1 MRKILR
7 NVTDF
12 ICNTP
17 LIELSNT
24 WNGDGK
30 NGRLYAKME
39 FIQPGCSVKDRA
51 ALQIIKDAYKNG
63 RLTAGQPVVEM
74 TSGNMGAGLAVVCG
88 AMKNPFIA
96 TMSEGNS
103 IERVKILEALGAKVI
118 RVPQADGTPG
128 MVTGSDIARAVEKA
142 LEIAK
147 ERNAFYVDQFNN
159 PSNVAGH
166 YLTTGPEIWNDL
178 DGNIDAFVASVG
190 TGATF
195 VGTSRFLKEKRKS
208 IFCAPAE
215 PEGAAIL
222 KKGFVVN
229 PKHIIQGTGYS
240 MVPPQWDP
248 GLVDDVITVTDEE
261 VEMQTRLL
269 ARDEGLYVGYSSGAN
284 VCAALKLLKSGILK
298 GNPVVV
304 TVLCDTAYKY
314 STL

>member
-1 MRKILR
+1 MKKTLR

-12 ICNTP
+12 ICHTP

-24 WNGDGK
+24 WNGNRG
-30 NGRLYAKME
+30 NGRLFGKME

-51 ALQIIKDAYKNG
+51 ALQIIKDAYKTG

-103 IERVKILEALGAKVI
+103 VERIKILKALGAEVV
-118 RVPQADGTPG
+118 RVPQVDGSPG
-128 MVTGSDIARAVEKA
+128 MVTGNDIAKAVEKA

-159 PSNVAGH
+159 PANVAGH

-178 DGNIDAFVASVG
+178 DGNIDAFVASIG

-215 PEGAAIL
+215 PEQAAIL

-240 MVPPQWDP
+240 MIPPQWDP
-248 GLVDDVITVTDEE
+248 TLVDDVITVRDDE
-261 VEMQTRLL
+261 VEYQTRQL
-269 ARDEGLYVGYSSGAN
+269 AREEGLYVGYSSGAN

-304 TVLCDTAYKY
+304 TILCDTAYKY

>member
-1 MRKILR
+1 MGKTLR

-12 ICNTP
+12 ICHTP

-24 WNGDGK
+24 WDGNLQK
-30 NGRLYAKME
+30 GRLFGKME
-39 FIQPGCSVKDRA
+39 FIQPGCSVK
-51 ALQIIKDAYKNG
+51 
-63 RLTAGQPVVEM
+63 
-74 TSGNMGAGLAVVCG
+74 GLAVVCG

-103 IERVKILEALGAKVI
+103 IERVKILKALGAEVV
-118 RVPQADGTPG
+118 RVPQADGSPG
-128 MVTGSDIARAVEKA
+128 MVTGQDSAKAVAKA

-159 PSNVAGH
+159 PANVTGH

-195 VGTSRFLKEKRKS
+195 VGTSRFLKEKRKN

-215 PEGAAIL
+215 PEQAAMI
-222 KKGFVVN
+222 KRGFVDN

-240 MVPPQWDP
+240 MIPPQWDP
-248 GLVDDVITVTDEE
+248 ALVDDIITVTDEE
-261 VEMQTRLL
+261 VEKQTRQL
-269 ARDEGLYVGYSSGAN
+269 ARVEGLYVGYSSGAN